1 MTSAP
6 RCARAALW
14 TMLVGL
20 LALARVSGAGE
31 EAQDKPQPAPSPRPS
46 ASPSPLPSPTS
57 PVTAEEG
64 NPSASVVGRGGTG
77 RVLWEGEGGSVA
89 LLNRAQFRWTHEI
102 PDDRLQ
108 LPGTSSPGSSKGS
121 FRIRRAKTE
130 LVGWVWRPELTYE
143 LQLSWAG
150 PEPGASTTSPLE
162 DFILN
167 WDASKDKR
175 LQIAVG
181 QFKVPLG
188 RQELTSSNRQQFADR
203 DLLSGEFSRGRD
215 VGVQVWGLLG
225 KGKVEYRAGIFN
237 GNPASRLDNDNDK
250 YQFNARLMFQPFGD
264 VRYSES
270 DFESRGGKP
279 LFAVAGQYE
288 RNNQHGSTNV
298 DDLDTRILG
307 VDAVFKYHGLFLFAE
322 LFARH
327 RTPETSSAFDSN
339 GFHAQAGYFL
349 IRDRLEIGA
358 RWAGYDPSDLIDDND
373 RTEVGGVV
381 NYYLNRHNLKFQ
393 GDFRQID
400 DDGRRSRTKEL
411 RLQTQVVF

>member
-1 MTSAP
+1 MPSAP
-6 RCARAALW
+6 RCARVALGVI
-14 TMLVGL
+14 LVAV
-20 LALARVSGAGE
+20 LAVARVSAAD
-31 EAQDKPQPAPSPRPS
+31 EAQDKPQPAPSP
-46 ASPSPLPSPTS
+46 SPSPGPSPS
-57 PVTAEEG
+57 PSPA
-64 NPSASVVGRGGTG
+64 PALIGRGGSG
-77 RVLWEGEGGSVA
+77 HVLWEGESGSVA
-89 LLNRAQFRWTHEI
+89 LLNRVQVRWTNEM

-130 LVGWVWRPELTYE
+130 LTGWVWRRELTYE

-150 PEPGASTTSPLE
+150 AEPGTSTTSPLE

-167 WDASKDKR
+167 WDASKNQR
-175 LQIAVG
+175 FQIAVG

-188 RQELTSSNRQQFADR
+188 RQEMTSSNRLEFADR

-215 VGVQVWGLLG
+215 VGVQLWGLLG

-237 GNPASRLDNDNDK
+237 GNPAARPDNDNDK
-250 YQFNARLMFQPFGD
+250 YAFDARLMFQPFGD
-264 VRYSES
+264 ARYSES
-270 DFESRGGKP
+270 DFESRAAKKP
-279 LFAVAGQYE
+279 LLAVAGQFE

-322 LFARH
+322 YFARH
-327 RTPETSSAFDSN
+327 RTPETSAEFDSN

-349 IRDRLEIGA
+349 IRDRLEIAA
-358 RWAGYDPSDLIDDND
+358 RWAGYDPSDLIPDND

-381 NYYLNRHNLKFQ
+381 NYYLNKHSLKFQ

-400 DDGRRSRTKEL
+400 DDGRGTKNKEL
-411 RLQTQVVF
+411 RLQAQVVF

>member
-1 MTSAP
+1 MTPAP

-14 TMLVGL
+14 TMLVL
-20 LALARVSGAGE
+20 VALARVSAADE
-31 EAQDKPQPAPSPRPS
+31 VQDKPQPAPS
-46 ASPSPLPSPTS
+46 ASPSPAA
-57 PVTAEEG
+57 PVTVEEG
-64 NPSASVVGRGGTG
+64 NPLAPVVGRGGAG
-77 RVLWEGEGGSVA
+77 HLLWEGEGGSVA
-89 LLNRAQFRWTHEI
+89 LLNRVQLRWTDEM

-130 LVGWVWRPELTYE
+130 LTGWVWRHELTYE

-150 PEPGASTTSPLE
+150 AEAGTSTTSPLE

-167 WDASKDKR
+167 WDLSKDKR
-175 LQIAVG
+175 FQIAMG

-188 RQELTSSNRQQFADR
+188 RQELTSSNRLEFADR

-215 VGVQVWGLLG
+215 VGVQLWGLLG

-237 GNPASRLDNDNDK
+237 GNPAARLDNDNDK
-250 YQFNARLMFQPFGD
+250 YAFDARVMFQPFGD

-270 DFESRGGKP
+270 DFEARGKP
-279 LFAVAGQYE
+279 LLEVAGQFE

-307 VDAVFKYHGLFLFAE
+307 LDAVCKYRGFFLFAE
-322 LFARH
+322 YFARH
-327 RTPETSSAFDSN
+327 RTPETSAAFDSN

-349 IRDRLEIGA
+349 IRDRLEVAA
-358 RWAGYDPSDLIDDND
+358 RWAGYDPSDLIPGND

-400 DDGRRSRTKEL
+400 DDGRGTKNKEL

>member
-1 MTSAP
+1 MPSAP
-6 RCARAALW
+6 RCARVALGVI
-14 TMLVGL
+14 LVAV
-20 LALARVSGAGE
+20 LAVARVSAAD
-31 EAQDKPQPAPSPRPS
+31 EAQDKPQPAPSP
-46 ASPSPLPSPTS
+46 SPSPGPSPS
-57 PVTAEEG
+57 PSPA
-64 NPSASVVGRGGTG
+64 PALIGRGGSG
-77 RVLWEGEGGSVA
+77 HVLWEGESGSVA
-89 LLNRAQFRWTHEI
+89 LLNRVQVRWTNEM

-130 LVGWVWRPELTYE
+130 LTGWVWRRELTYE

-150 PEPGASTTSPLE
+150 AEPGTSTTSPLE

-167 WDASKDKR
+167 WDASKNQR
-175 LQIAVG
+175 FQIAVG

-188 RQELTSSNRQQFADR
+188 RQEMTSSNRLEFADR

-215 VGVQVWGLLG
+215 VGVQLWGLLG

-264 VRYSES
+264 ARYSES
-270 DFESRGGKP
+270 DFESRDGKP
-279 LFAVAGQYE
+279 LLAVAGQFE

-322 LFARH
+322 YFARH
-327 RTPETSSAFDSN
+327 RTPETSAAFDSN

-349 IRDRLEIGA
+349 IRDRLEIAA
-358 RWAGYDPSDLIDDND
+358 RWAGYDPSDLIPDND

-381 NYYLNRHNLKFQ
+381 NYYLNKHSLKFQ

-400 DDGRRSRTKEL
+400 DDGRGTKNKEL
-411 RLQTQVVF
+411 RLQAQVVF